1 MSILNSI
8 AKRRL
13 VYGVGVN
20 DADYAVY
27 PIVNGNRIKCP
38 FHRCWQSM
46 LHRCYSAKAQS
57 SQPTYIGCEVCD
69 EWKYFMAF
77 KSWMETQDWKDKELD
92 KDLIGDGK
100 LYSPDN
106 CVFVSKALNNLFTDC
121 GASRGELPI
130 GVYWAKREKRVK
142 KYRAMVAIN
151 GKQKNLGRFANPDE
165 AHAAWYNAKLEIA
178 NGFLDN
184 ESNPRIRYAIECG
197 IAKLQ
202 CKYGSVL
209 ANGASK

>member
-1 MSILNSI
+1 MDIKNSI

-13 VYGVGVN
+13 IQGIGIN
-20 DADYAVY
+20 DADYVVF
-27 PIVNGNRIKCP
+27 PVVNGKRVPCP
-38 FHRCWQSM
+38 FYRCWRGM
-46 LHRCYSAKAQS
+46 LHRCYSVSTQAR
-57 SQPTYIGCEVCD
+57 QPTYIGCKVCD

-77 KSWMETQDWKDKELD
+77 KAWMETQDWKGKELD
-92 KDLIGDGK
+92 KDLIGNGK

-106 CVFVSKALNNLFTDC
+106 CVFVSQALNKLFTDC

-130 GVYWAKREKRVK
+130 GVYWEKIDK
-142 KYRAMVAIN
+142 KYSARVAIN
-151 GKQKNLGRFANPDE
+151 GKNKRLGYFSSPDD

-178 NGFLDN
+178 NDYLAS

-202 CKYGSVL
+202 FKYGSVL
-209 ANGASK
+209 ANGRAED